1 MFSGTNEGSFF
12 ALDAAS
18 GKPLWRFE
26 TGAQVRGNP
35 ISYSDE
41 GWQHIA
47 VASGRALFCF
57 ALP

>member
-1 MFSGTNEGSFF
+1 VFSGTNEGSFF

-26 TGAQVRGNP
+26 TGAQDRGNP
-35 ISYSDE
+35 ISYGDE
-41 GWQHIA
+41 RRQHVV